1 MTMLAERLKAR
12 RGKRGEAAAI
22 VPSEM
27 KGRKRPMTDDE
38 FMWLLERERR
48 ELVTAG
54 RPTIDRGWKTRR
66 VTGAMVSVAAPNRS
80 GATKGQKQDG

>member
-1 MTMLAERLKAR
+1 MTTK
-12 RGKRGEAAAI
+12 RGKAAAI

-38 FMWLLERERR
+38 FLWLLERERR

-66 VTGAMVSVAAPNRS
+66 VTGAMVSVAAPNRA
-80 GATKGQKQDG
+80 GTTKGQKQDG

>member
-1 MTMLAERLKAR
+1 MTT
-12 RGKRGEAAAI
+12 KRGEPAAI

-27 KGRKRPMTDDE
+27 KGRKHPMTDDE
-38 FMWLLERERR
+38 FMWRR

-66 VTGAMVSVAAPNRS
+66 VTGAMVSVAAPDRA
-80 GATKGQKQDG
+80 GTTKGREQDG

>member
-1 MTMLAERLKAR
+1 MTT
-12 RGKRGEAAAI
+12 KRGEAAAI

-38 FMWLLERERR
+38 FLWLLERERR

-66 VTGAMVSVAAPNRS
+66 VTGAMVSVAAPDR
-80 GATKGQKQDG
+80 ARTTKGQKQNG